1 MNPENSDKY
10 RVRISRYCFLILVN
24 DCQAFGCVNRKGE
37 ANLCGFL
44 NCLIPVLVDQR
55 ESRQALIHDKLLE
68 TGLIKETKS
77 GYENA
82 AKNYLD
88 TVFDWVYFGD
98 YLSGR
103 LTETIWIRP
112 NRQTGLLF
120 ETIRGSII
128 KKSQIDLSKYL
139 RSLIVEYCSVP
150 QFRREQFFFKKEIHV
165 IESAIEHGNSLM
177 ISENKTKKD
186 VIPITMAA
194 EYTFDQ
200 RNYLLALENRENGK
214 ILSLPI
220 EEFVPLF
227 EDDPIIVPTQ
237 NQLDFIEELI
247 NDGAFWEKEEFGC
260 KEDSVHVLEQK

>member
-1 MNPENSDKY
+1 MDPDSSDKY

-44 NCLIPVLVDQR
+44 NRLIPVLVDQR

-68 TGLIKETKS
+68 TGLIKEAKNS
-77 GYENA
+77 YESA
-82 AKNYLD
+82 ANNYLD
-88 TVFDWVYFGD
+88 TIFDRVYFAD

-103 LTETIWIRP
+103 LTEAIWIRP
-112 NRQTGLLF
+112 NQQTGLLF
-120 ETIRGSII
+120 ETIVGSII

-150 QFRREQFFFKKEIHV
+150 QFRREQLFFKKEIHV

-177 ISENKTKKD
+177 ISENKAKKD

-200 RNYLLALENRENGK
+200 RNYLLALENREDGK

-220 EEFVPLF
+220 EKFTPLF
-227 EDDPIIVPTQ
+227 ESDPAVVPTQ
-237 NQLDFIEELI
+237 NQLDFVEELI
-247 NDGAFWEKEEFGC
+247 NDGAFWEKEEFEG
-260 KEDSVHVLEQK
+260 KEDAARVLEQK